1 MAGHVS
7 QGIHEGRVQSSSL
20 QRDGRIRD
28 GRASKQEYPVHRS
41 LIAAAAL
48 AAFASS
54 AVAQSNGVTIYGLLD
69 QGLIKGNGGTATN
82 PGGLGTSEAWTLGQ
96 ASTSRLGV
104 RGNED
109 LGGGLSAQFHIEHR
123 FNADSGAV
131 NSANSFWNGRS
142 FVQLAS
148 KQAGS
153 VYLGRDYTPA
163 DAVQRKSDPF
173 SNDGVGQ
180 AGSVAL
186 WGNYQTPDA
195 VGNGSRA
202 SNSLGYRSP
211 NFGGFTFSGAVGLS
225 ETTGL
230 GRVQSFSAEY
240 AGGPIYAGVG
250 FEQVKDGSNDGRGVT
265 SLAFHYNFG
274 VVKPILYYAVGKTGT
289 NGDTEAKVWMIGA
302 TAPLGLGVL
311 KAMYFDLD
319 SDVDTG
325 DRSKFGLGYNYL
337 LSKRTNLYFD
347 IGQAK
352 QTDRENN
359 RAYAMGVKHTF

>member
-1 MAGHVS
+1 LN
-7 QGIHEGRVQSSSL
+7 RF
-20 QRDGRIRD
+20 
-28 GRASKQEYPVHRS
+28 
-41 LIAAAAL
+41 LIAAATCAVL
-48 AAFASS
+48 SS
-54 AVAQSNGVTIYGLLD
+54 AAMAQSNVVIYGLLD
-69 QGLIKGNGGTATN
+69 QGIIKGNGGTATN

-96 ASTSRLGV
+96 ASTSRLGF
-104 RGNED
+104 RGKED
-109 LGGGLSAQFHIEHR
+109 LGGGLSAEFHIEHR
-123 FNADSGAV
+123 FNADTGAV
-131 NSANSFWNGRS
+131 NSASSFWNGRS
-142 FVQLAS
+142 FVQLSS
-148 KQAGS
+148 KEAGS
-153 VYLGRDYTPA
+153 VYLGREYTPA

-211 NFGGFTFSGAVGLS
+211 KFGGLTASAAVGLS
-225 ETTGL
+225 EATGL
-230 GRVQSFSAEY
+230 GRVHSFNVEY
-240 AGGPIYAGVG
+240 AAGPIYAALGV
-250 FEQVKDGSNDGRGVT
+250 EQVKDGSNDGRGVT

-274 VVKPILYYAVGKTGT
+274 MVKPILYVAQGKTDASGNT
-289 NGDTEAKVWMIGA
+289 KAKVYMIGA
-302 TAPLGLGVL
+302 TAPLGDGVL

-319 SDVDTG
+319 SDVDTR

-352 QTDRENN
+352 QTNLESNT
-359 RAYAMGVKHTF
+359 AYAVGVKHTF